1 MTTDRGKDD
10 GTFVPRRPSTE
21 PGQPSGG
28 KGCIWEETGEGPGCW
43 RASGGPR
50 AVTSWKE
57 SSGRDGVPAG
67 TTADVVGQGP
77 RRGSQV
83 QPSATYSFSQEIPR
97 YKDAS
102 LGRPVSRCVLQ
113 QVLILGIP
121 SRKSASTAKGHS
133 EKIYSDERFFVFFFF
148 NFSWSLIWKS
158 FL

>member
-77 RRGSQV
+77 RRG
-83 QPSATYSFSQEIPR
+83 PR
-97 YKDAS
+97 YS
-102 LGRPVSRCVLQ
+102 PVPR
-113 QVLILGIP
+113 IL
-121 SRKSASTAKGHS
+121 SHRKFPGTRMPPLEDLFLAVFSNKSSFWGFRAGNLPPPRRVILK
-133 EKIYSDERFFVFFFF
+133 RFTPMRGFLFFFF
-148 NFSWSLIWKS
+148 F
-158 FL
+158 

>member
-1 MTTDRGKDD
+1 MTTDRGK
-10 GTFVPRRPSTE
+10 GCEMWERRRHFCTKTTIHRARSVQRRE
-21 PGQPSGG
+21 GLHLGRD
-28 KGCIWEETGEGPGCW
+28 GEGPGCW

-83 QPSATYSFSQEIPR
+83 QPGATFSFSQEIPR

-102 LGRPVSRCVLQ
+102 HGRPVSRCVLQ

-133 EKIYSDERFFVFFFF
+133 EKIYSDERFLFFFF
-148 NFSWSLIWKS
+148 LTFPGH
-158 FL
+158 